1 MSNPIREGTS
11 KKGGIRPDP
20 PKSPRPPAPKPTN
33 PQGLRPASE
42 GCLEYHLDSPL
53 PRMTLLQHYAGL
65 AMQGIMAANPILENR
80 EPLNYGNEGHREAIA
95 RTSFQM
101 AQAMIEA
108 EAKLRGEAD
117 GSD

>member
-20 PKSPRPPAPKPTN
+20 PKSPRPPAP
-33 PQGLRPASE
+33 E